1 MFLECRV
8 SFKVYL
14 YNLDGQTW
22 PNDQREPDRIAR
34 RRRGRSHFQKN
45 CTGIPATIHGLFN
58 ECSEIMPRGCC
69 RYSNGTLSDSDSR
82 KSGKNG
88 SEKYLYLYQSC
99 RLIVRTNFFKFS
111 LLLVAEKWKFLFL
124 IWLQIRRDTY
134 SSHILSYWK
143 LKCNITL
150 IFI

>member
-88 SEKYLYLYQSC
+88 SEKYLYLY
-99 RLIVRTNFFKFS
+99 RRVVDWLFELISLNFLYFS
-111 LLLVAEKWKFLFL
+111 LLKNGNFYFWFDY
-124 IWLQIRRDTY
+124 R
-134 SSHILSYWK
+134 
-143 LKCNITL
+143 
-150 IFI
+150 